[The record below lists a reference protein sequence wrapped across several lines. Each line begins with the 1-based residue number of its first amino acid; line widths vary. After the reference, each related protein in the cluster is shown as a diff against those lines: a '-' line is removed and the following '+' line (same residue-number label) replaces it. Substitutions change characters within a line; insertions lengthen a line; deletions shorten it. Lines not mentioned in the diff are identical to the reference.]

1 MIFRETID
9 LETNSQFQVID
20 LTPQMEKILSKSKVK
35 FGLVSVFSPHTT
47 AGICVNHNEPLLLQ
61 DFMKMLYRLVPID
74 GNYAHDFFELRRK
87 VSPDERSNG
96 HAHLK
101 TMLLGGSEAIPVDQ
115 GKMLLGERQSVF
127 FVEFDGARQ
136 RRVIISIQGE

>member
-9 LETNSQFQVID
+9 FETNSQFQVID

-35 FGLVSVFSPHTT
+35 FGFVTVFSPHTT
-47 AGICVNHNEPLLLQ
+47 AGICINHNEPLLLQ

-87 VSPDERSNG
+87 VSSDERSNG

-101 TMLLGGSEAIPVDQ
+101 TILLGGSEVIPVDQ

-136 RRVIISIQGE
+136 RRAIISIQGE